1 MTPIRGPLAR
11 LDRSRDELAKAWLVR
26 LIERASLEEI
36 SELPTDQIA
45 RELPELISD
54 IVEQVASTNGDPYDL
69 TERQRQ
75 RAAALAGLR
84 SGRDTS
90 PAEVARDISALQA
103 VLVRAL
109 REELA
114 EKDPERFAD
123 AVERLADATGA
134 VQAAAVEELVRTRSR
149 ELESQAN
156 TDPLTGLGNLRNL
169 QTELAQMLEMQ
180 KRYGHPFGVLL
191 MDIDGLKRVNDSQ
204 GHQAGDRLL
213 MQVAMALSRS
223 IRTVDVAARLG
234 GDEFCVLAPEQEAAS
249 RRRARRAPR
258 DRGGRRGVDPGRPAR
273 GAVDRRRL
281 VPRARR
287 RRRGTDRRGRPR
299 DVPGQGGRGQRRGG
313 RGRRADRAEVAEEAR
328 TARRSRLPALANCS
342 NKGQLPPWQSSHLGV
357 APRGSTCT
365 RRRRRIAHAAG
376 RIGGGPEMHR
386 MRDAGLP
393 PLPGRPVPLVLRST
407 TPEVRATR
415 SARGGFRSPRP
426 ASASRRPA
434 WRGSAWCGCARSRW
448 TARASGRRRR
458 SASRRRASGGSR
470 AGGR

>member
-11 LDRSRDELAKAWLVR
+11 LERSRDELAKAWLVR

-54 IVEQVASTNGDPYDL
+54 IVEQVASSNGDPYEL
-69 TERQRQ
+69 TERQTR

-90 PAEVARDISALQA
+90 AADVARDIAALQA

-134 VQAAAVEELVRTRSR
+134 IQAAAVEELVRTRSR

-169 QTELAQMLEMQ
+169 QSELAQMLEMQ
-180 KRYGHPFGVLL
+180 KRYGHPFGLLL

-213 MQVAMALSRS
+213 MQVAMALRRS
-223 IRTVDVAARLG
+223 IRSVDVAARIG
-234 GDEFCVLAPEQEAAS
+234 GDEFCVLAPHQTAS
-249 RRRARRAPR
+249 RATIL
-258 DRGGRRGVDPGRPAR
+258 GE
-273 GAVDRRRL
+273 RL
-281 VPRARR
+281 
-287 RRRGTDRRGRPR
+287 
-299 DVPGQGGRGQRRGG
+299 
-313 RGRRADRAEVAEEAR
+313 
-328 TARRSRLPALANCS
+328 
-342 NKGQLPPWQSSHLGV
+342 
-357 APRGSTCT
+357 
-365 RRRRRIAHAAG
+365 AAG
-376 RIGGGPEMHR
+376 IEQIESPDGSHVGVSIGVVACPEHAT
-386 MRDAGLP
+386 D
-393 PLPGRPVPLVLRST
+393 
-407 TPEVRATR
+407 PERLLELADVAMY
-415 SARGGFRSPRP
+415 A
-426 ASASRRPA
+426 AK
-434 WRGSAWCGCARSRW
+434 
-448 TARASGRRRR
+448 
-458 SASRRRASGGSR
+458 
-470 AGGR
+470 AGGERVQIAEPEPDAVETENGS

>member
-11 LDRSRDELAKAWLVR
+11 LERSRDELAKAWLVR
-26 LIERASLEEI
+26 LIERASLDEI

-75 RAAALAGLR
+75 RAVALAGLR

-90 PAEVARDISALQA
+90 AADVARDISALQA

-109 REELA
+109 RDELA

-134 VQAAAVEELVRTRSR
+134 IQAAAVEELVRTRSR

-213 MQVAMALSRS
+213 MQVAMALQRS

-234 GDEFCVLAPEQEAAS
+234 GDEFCVLAPEQESAAAAALGERLANAVADEVS
-249 RRRARRAPR
+249 IPADPPV
-258 DRGGRRGVDPGRPAR
+258 GLSIGVVSCPEHGEDAE
-273 GAVDRRRL
+273 ALID
-281 VPRARR
+281 A
-287 RRRGTDRRGRPR
+287 
-299 DVPGQGGRGQRRGG
+299 
-313 RGRRADRAEVAEEAR
+313 ADRAMYRAKAAGDSVAV
-328 TARRSRLPALANCS
+328 
-342 NKGQLPPWQSSHLGV
+342 GV
-357 APRGSTCT
+357 AGEPAEGTEVPEESTNGS
-365 RRRRRIAHAAG
+365 
-376 RIGGGPEMHR
+376 P
-386 MRDAGLP
+386 
-393 PLPGRPVPLVLRST
+393 
-407 TPEVRATR
+407 
-415 SARGGFRSPRP
+415 
-426 ASASRRPA
+426 
-434 WRGSAWCGCARSRW
+434 
-448 TARASGRRRR
+448 
-458 SASRRRASGGSR
+458 
-470 AGGR
+470 